1 MVDVIP
7 PDEVLE
13 IIGGELTDKE
23 WDDMENEKQESNLDE
38 NKIGNMNVVDDVE
51 EHENVDETEA
61 AGDQA
66 DATASSS
73 LQESETASLDPK
85 IKANLEFLSRIGC
98 VVDIKKKQS
107 SVEL

>member
-1 MVDVIP
+1 MVDVTP

-13 IIGGELTDKE
+13 TIGGELTDKE
-23 WDDMENEKQESNLDE
+23 WDDMENEKQENKLDE
-38 NKIGNMNVVDDVE
+38 NKSGNMNVVDDVE
-51 EHENVDETEA
+51 ERQNVDETEA

-66 DATASSS
+66 DATTSSS

-85 IKANLEFLSRIGC
+85 IKANLEFLSRSGC
-98 VVDIKKKQS
+98 VVDLKKKQS

>member
-1 MVDVIP
+1 MVDVTP

-61 AGDQA
+61 AGD
-66 DATASSS
+66 
-73 LQESETASLDPK
+73 
-85 IKANLEFLSRIGC
+85 
-98 VVDIKKKQS
+98 
-107 SVEL
+107 

>member
-1 MVDVIP
+1 MVDVTP

-23 WDDMENEKQESNLDE
+23 WDDMENEKQENNLDE
-38 NKIGNMNVVDDVE
+38 NKSGNMNVVDDVE
-51 EHENVDETEA
+51 ERQNVDETEA

-66 DATASSS
+66 DATTSSS

-85 IKANLEFLSRIGC
+85 IKANLEFLSRSGC

>member
-1 MVDVIP
+1 MVDVTP

-66 DATASSS
+66 DATVSSS